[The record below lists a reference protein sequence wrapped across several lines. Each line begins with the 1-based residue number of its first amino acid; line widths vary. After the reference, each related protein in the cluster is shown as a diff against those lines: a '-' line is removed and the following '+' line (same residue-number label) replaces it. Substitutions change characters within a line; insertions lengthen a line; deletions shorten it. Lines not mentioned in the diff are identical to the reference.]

1 MIDLHTHVLPGI
13 DDGAVDLGAGLALCR
28 KLREQGVDTVVATP
42 HWRSPR
48 FDVVEPGIATAW
60 ANLSEAVAREIAGLT
75 LILGAEH
82 HCSGLEDAPAFVA
95 SLRTLGSSRLVLI
108 ELPDDHLPARTWASL
123 FEAIRNGKRPLIAHP
138 ERCKG
143 LRNQREQ
150 VAAFV
155 EAGGL
160 LQLTLGSL
168 IGTNGWSMRWHS
180 RGLLKRH
187 PGACVI
193 ASDSHNL
200 AARAPRWDRLPVH
213 WRHLVPADLLTVE
226 RWGMR

>member
-1 MIDLHTHVLPGI
+1 MIDLHTHILPGI
-13 DDGAVDLGAGLALCR
+13 DDGAVDLAAGLALCR
-28 KLREQGVDTVVATP
+28 RLHEQGVDTVVATP

-48 FDVVEPGIATAW
+48 FDVVEPGISAAWTA
-60 ANLSEAVAREIAGLT
+60 LSEAVATEIPGLT
-75 LILGAEH
+75 LVLGAEH
-82 HCSGLEDAPAFVA
+82 HLSGLEDAESFVA
-95 SLRTLGSSRLVLI
+95 SLRTLGASTLVLI
-108 ELPDDHLPARTWASL
+108 ELPDDHVPARTWSSL
-123 FEAIRNGKRPLIAHP
+123 FAAIRTGKRPLIAHP

-150 VAAFV
+150 MGAFV

-168 IGTNGWSMRWHS
+168 IGTHGFMMRWHS

-187 PGACVI
+187 PTACVI

-200 AARAPRWDRLPVH
+200 AARAPLWNKMPDA
-213 WRHLVPADLLTVE
+213 WRHLIPVGLAEVE
-226 RWGMR
+226 RWGRV